1 MILTIGRRILP
12 INHVIVI
19 TIIDGPIGR
28 LSGMIEPNLSNDTR
42 LAITNS
48 LTPISRWDPGEI
60 PLVLPLISPI
70 DILAQNRREVPVT
83 LF

>member
-48 LTPISRWDPGEI
+48 LTPISRWDPVEI